1 MKQDNTQL
9 IEVMK
14 HLMKHESITSW
25 DAIENYRITR
35 LSAIIFTLRK
45 EYAMNIDSHWK
56 TGNGKRWTEYTW
68 VRKNDSDGSVI
79 DKIIHQGRGK

>member
-1 MKQDNTQL
+1 MKQNNTQL

-25 DAIENYRITR
+25 DAIQDYRITR

-45 EYAMNIDSHWK
+45 EYNMNIDSHWK

-68 VRKNDSDGSVI
+68 VRKSDSDESVI
-79 DKIIHQGRGK
+79 ANIIRSGE